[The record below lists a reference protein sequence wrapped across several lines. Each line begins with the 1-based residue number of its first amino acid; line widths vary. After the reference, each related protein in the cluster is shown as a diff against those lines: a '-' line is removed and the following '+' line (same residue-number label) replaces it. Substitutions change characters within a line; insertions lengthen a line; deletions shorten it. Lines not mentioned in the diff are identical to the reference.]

1 MRSKIKKLLAN
12 IAISLSIFVSSIPVI
27 AVKGLAFDI
36 PIPANAFLEE
46 SNTLQQFR
54 ASLEVDLLFEKTMP
68 LNDSDQN
75 PRYYYIPFA
84 HGGYLIYDLTEDLI
98 CEFSLS
104 KENEYSF
111 SNNDYIYSGP
121 LSLFEITED
130 GFIDVKS
137 NEVFTDT
144 DNFIMRVKSIETR
157 ELESKQ
163 SIRSDKSVRRIMNA
177 YNTISGTVPSYSYN
191 PDGRCGA
198 VAAAMLVRWYDIY
211 RNGRYVPS
219 SLESSDGVSL
229 INHLWNKMKN
239 SSYAGAYSGT
249 VSTEMMNFIGSQGLS
264 HSGGLDGYTD
274 EYTDEYVIGRV
285 DSYGTP
291 YILNLFNHPT
301 YSNHFVTGYGY
312 RSNSTGFYTIVN
324 DGWGNRKMEV
334 NSNYATTIIW

>member
-1 MRSKIKKLLAN
+1 
-12 IAISLSIFVSSIPVI
+12 
-27 AVKGLAFDI
+27 
-36 PIPANAFLEE
+36 
-46 SNTLQQFR
+46 
-54 ASLEVDLLFEKTMP
+54 MP

-84 HGGYLIYDLTEDLI
+84 QGGYLIYDLTDDLI

-130 GFIDVKS
+130 GFVDVKS

-219 SLESSDGVSL
+219 SLESSDGISL
-229 INHLWNKMKN
+229 IKHLWNKMKN

-264 HSGGLDGYTD
+264 HSGGLDGYTN
-274 EYTDEYVIGRV
+274 EYVIGRV

-324 DGWGNRKMEV
+324 DDWGNRKMEV